1 MNYKKYLYK
10 AERKLYRR
18 WQHSSFFINDNLAIA
33 FSMAKMQTLL
43 IASKIYHKKDVKCW
57 TKNEKTNKLE
67 EGVIKANKES
77 KEDFEVQKAFDIAQV
92 WCNYAIAV
100 VNIYLMAFTGKK
112 SDIKFDLKGEY
123 IKMFIKQL
131 KDLKENNYGIL

>member
-1 MNYKKYLYK
+1 MNHKKFLYK

-18 WQHSSFFINDNLAIA
+18 WQHPLFFINDNLAIT

-92 WCNYAIAV
+92 WCNYATFV
-100 VNIYLMAFTGKK
+100 VDMFLMAFTDKK
-112 SDIKFDLKGEY
+112 RNIKFDPKEEY
-123 IKMFIKQL
+123 IKIFIKQL
-131 KDLKENNYGIL
+131 KDLKK